1 LTEYVLY
8 HSFVELKA
16 EIESRL
22 CLGGRVFLQFACL
35 AFMPL
40 GDALTLVFTEP
51 LWTII
56 LSKLVLRIRIG
67 WWKTLFGIVLISGMV
82 LTIQPDF
89 MFHND
94 PGNTLPR
101 QLYEKT
107 Y

>member
-1 LTEYVLY
+1 
-8 HSFVELKA
+8 
-16 EIESRL
+16 
-22 CLGGRVFLQFACL
+22 
-35 AFMPL
+35 MPL

-67 WWKTLFGIVLISGMV
+67 WWKTLFGMILISGMV

-94 PGNTLPR
+94 PGNTLPLEFSENIR
-101 QLYEKT
+101 AAFLFWSSS
-107 Y
+107 